1 MTSATIEHSGHTPAP
16 TPPVTTAATI
26 VGKVQ
31 RSHLALAALATVVV
45 PGIDI
50 YQARPAPA
58 ADGFEAAYI
67 LDSHSRTWIVRAPL
81 NPTAG
86 AALEAEAA
94 FLRSIEHHVDSGALP
109 FVTPRPAGFAPLIE
123 GGRAMVYPHLPGNQL
138 RLERLRPGPGAA
150 ASLGRALGALH
161 SLPTSIL
168 EDSAFPTYTAEQYR
182 ERKLAELDEGA
193 ASGLVPVTLLRRWEK
208 ALENVA
214 LWKFMPVVTHTNLSE
229 DCVIMAHGQVSAIV
243 DWSSVQVGDPAEDLA
258 WLVAAAP
265 MDSVDSIFEAY
276 QMRRSEALDKHLID
290 RALLGSELA
299 VLKWLLHGVHDNNT
313 EVIDDAVSMLA
324 DLVEATTQDTS
335 TGSFTVTTM
344 PAPVDRAPSERVIG
358 DTGPLERPAPAD
370 SSVPDS
376 PASAETPVVDESA
389 ASPAAERSGSLPVA
403 PSDPM
408 SNEEV
413 WTAAQPAVS
422 TGHSEE
428 LRRALESGE
437 LSLPDYE
444 RATPPMPY
452 ADAQTEILTALPDPE
467 DEQGEGQG
475 ARED

>member
-1 MTSATIEHSGHTPAP
+1 M
-16 TPPVTTAATI
+16 
-26 VGKVQ
+26 Q

-50 YQARPAPA
+50 YQARPAPSA
-58 ADGFEAAYI
+58 EGFEAAYV
-67 LDSHSRTWIVRAPL
+67 LDSQSRTWIVRAPL
-81 NPTAG
+81 TPSAG
-86 AALEAEAA
+86 ASLEAEAA
-94 FLRSIEHHVDSGALP
+94 FLRSIERHVDSGALP
-109 FVTPRPAGFAPLIE
+109 FITPRPAGFAPLLE
-123 GGRAMVYPHLPGNQL
+123 GGRAMVYPHLPGNLL

-161 SLPTSIL
+161 SLPTNIL
-168 EDSAFPTYTAEQYR
+168 DDSAFPTYTAEQYR

-193 ASGLVPVTLLRRWEK
+193 ASGLVPVTLLRRWET

-229 DCVIMAHGQVSAIV
+229 DSVIMAHGQVSAIA
-243 DWSSVQVGDPAEDLA
+243 DWSSVQVGDPADDLA

-276 QMRRSEALDKHLID
+276 QMRRAEALDKHLID

-299 VLKWLLHGVHDNNT
+299 VLKWLLHGVHDNNS
-313 EVIDDAVSMLA
+313 EIIDDAVSMLT
-324 DLVEATTQDTS
+324 DLVEATTQDTA

-358 DTGPLERPAPAD
+358 DTGTFDQLGSAGNTSAD
-370 SSVPDS
+370 PVSGGSAASGGS
-376 PASAETPVVDESA
+376 PASAGIPIGDDTAVSA
-389 ASPAAERSGSLPVA
+389 SSPLSGSVPIS
-403 PSDPM
+403 PDDPM

-413 WTAAQPAVS
+413 WTAAQPTVS
-422 TGHSEE
+422 ANDGEDV
-428 LRRALESGE
+428 RQALESGQF
-437 LSLPDYE
+437 SVPDYE

-452 ADAQTEILTALPDPE
+452 ADAQTEVLTALPDP
-467 DEQGEGQG
+467 DESE
-475 ARED
+475 ESSN

>member
-1 MTSATIEHSGHTPAP
+1 
-16 TPPVTTAATI
+16 
-26 VGKVQ
+26 
-31 RSHLALAALATVVV
+31 
-45 PGIDI
+45 
-50 YQARPAPA
+50 
-58 ADGFEAAYI
+58 
-67 LDSHSRTWIVRAPL
+67 
-81 NPTAG
+81 
-86 AALEAEAA
+86 
-94 FLRSIEHHVDSGALP
+94 
-109 FVTPRPAGFAPLIE
+109 
-123 GGRAMVYPHLPGNQL
+123 MVYPHLPGNQL

-229 DCVIMAHGQVSAIV
+229 DCVIMAHGQVSAIA

-276 QMRRSEALDKHLID
+276 QMRRAEALDKHLID

-299 VLKWLLHGVHDNNT
+299 VLKWLLHGVHDNNA
-313 EVIDDAVSMLA
+313 EIIDDATAMLN

-344 PAPVDRAPSERVIG
+344 PAPVDRAPSERIIG
-358 DTGPLERPAPAD
+358 DTGALEKPT
-370 SSVPDS
+370 STSGGS
-376 PASAETPVVDESA
+376 PASAGITTADESA
-389 ASPAAERSGSLPVA
+389 ASPSTARSGSVPMT
-403 PSDPM
+403 PDNPM

-413 WTAAQPAVS
+413 WTAAQPVVS
-422 TGHSEE
+422 TDDSEE
-428 LRRALESGE
+428 LRLALESGE
-437 LSLPDYE
+437 FALPDYE

-452 ADAQTEILTALPDPE
+452 ADAQTEVLSALPDPE
-467 DEQGEGQG
+467 TDPDESQRPDSDGEG
-475 ARED
+475 